1 MGAANAVNTGP
12 VMVTC
17 TNGTFQTGWDNS
29 NPYFDGK
36 GNIAALYCDII
47 HHTGY
52 VSDNL
57 TDATLRYYQGL
68 LPVDIPTPTPET
80 HTVQVPPSQET
91 STSPS
96 LPQETETPVNVPET
110 QTAPVAPDS
119 PTVVVPETPTPLE
132 TLTPVE
138 TTTPVEETGTVPVEP
153 LPLPIQPPAVEPQ
166 PVPVVIAPQPEP
178 QPQPEPA
185 PEPVVIP
192 EAPPIVEVAPEPA
205 PPALEE
211 QPPADAPSEP
221 PAVEDTNEIPSDPA
235 PEVQPEPVPEPSPEP
250 AVEPEPKPQPDI
262 AYIPPVV
269 QPETPYEP
277 PIEQPQVIEA
287 SKVDLTTL
295 SPDTP
300 VLLDNGVV
308 LTAEVV
314 LGLQMLEDPAE
325 LLSELF
331 TDPGAVI
338 AALGTIG
345 ADMSP
350 KARQESKDAVVS
362 AVIVGSIITQ
372 AAGAAA
378 YRRNP

>member
-1 MGAANAVNTGP
+1 MGFMSTASAVQTGP
-12 VMVTC
+12 VQVTC
-17 TNGTFQTGWDNS
+17 TNGTFGTGWDNS
-29 NPYFDGK
+29 NQYFEGK
-36 GNIAALYCDII
+36 GNIAALYCELI

-57 TDATLRYYQGL
+57 TDETLRYYNGI
-68 LPVDIPTPTPET
+68 LPVPVVPPIVDTPTAIVET
-80 HTVQVPPSQET
+80 HTPQVE
-91 STSPS
+91 
-96 LPQETETPVNVPET
+96 
-110 QTAPVAPDS
+110 DS
-119 PTVVVPETPTPLE
+119 PTVIVPETPTVVIETPTSLE

-138 TTTPVEETGTVPVEP
+138 TSTPVEETGTVPVEQP
-153 LPLPIQPPAVEPQ
+153 ALPTPVPAVEPQ
-166 PVPVVIAPQPEP
+166 PVPVVIGPQPEP
-178 QPQPEPA
+178 RPQPEPE

-192 EAPPIVEVAPEPA
+192 EAPPIEEAAPEPA

-221 PAVEDTNEIPSDPA
+221 LAVEDTNEIPSDPA
-235 PEVQPEPVPEPSPEP
+235 PEVQPEPSPEPSPEP
-250 AVEPEPKPQPDI
+250 VVEHEPKPQPDI
-262 AYIPPVV
+262 AYEPPV
-269 QPETPYEP
+269 
-277 PIEQPQVIEA
+277 EQPQVIEA

-295 SPDTP
+295 APDTP
-300 VLLDNGVV
+300 VLLDNGVI

-314 LGLQMLEDPAE
+314 LGLQMLENPVE
-325 LLSELF
+325 VFSELF
-331 TDPGAVI
+331 TNPGAVF

-362 AVIVGSIITQ
+362 AVIVGSIVTQ